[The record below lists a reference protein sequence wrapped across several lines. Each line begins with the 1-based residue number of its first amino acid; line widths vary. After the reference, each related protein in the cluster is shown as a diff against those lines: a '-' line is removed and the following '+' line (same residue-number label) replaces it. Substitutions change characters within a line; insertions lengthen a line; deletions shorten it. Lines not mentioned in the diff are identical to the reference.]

1 MVDVAKKQLII
12 NKMTLAEYN
21 ALAEKSP
28 YEVYVITDAVTE
40 TAVVTAPTSSSS
52 DYVIQYPNGLVEM
65 GGILSVGT
73 LGAGV
78 AVGNSP
84 VAFPLNLAFANFVPT
99 LTPITDGAFK
109 QILVDVANPTV
120 SGMDICVRNVGDEQ
134 ASDVKVAW
142 KVVGVING

>member
-1 MVDVAKKQLII
+1 MADVARKQLII

-28 YEVYVITDAVTE
+28 YEMYMITDAVTE
-40 TAVVTAPTSSSS
+40 TTATVVPSSVSS
-52 DYVIQYPNGLVEM
+52 TYAMVHPGGIVEM
-65 GGILSVGT
+65 GGIIEIGT

-78 AVGNSP
+78 AVGNTP
-84 VAFPLNLAFANFVPT
+84 VVFPITLAYANFVPT

-109 QILVDVANPTV
+109 QIGFDVANPSVT
-120 SGMDICVRNVGDEQ
+120 GMDICVRNIGDEQ